1 MTELYINNM
10 KRGKVQMDNVITIVL
25 DDKQAEHR
33 HRIEFESNPTLSE
46 LVAAKIVI
54 EEVLEH
60 NFKKGEILLKQGIIY
75 ERLADLEEVKRN
87 DE

>member
-1 MTELYINNM
+1 
-10 KRGKVQMDNVITIVL
+10 MDNIITIIL

-33 HRIEFESNPTLSE
+33 HRIEFDSDPTLTE
-46 LVAAKIVI
+46 LVAAKLVI

-75 ERLADLEEVKRN
+75 ERLQDLEEVKRTH
-87 DE
+87 E